1 LFEKGG
7 GSHELWSTPRLGHV
21 VESGY
26 HQSIADFSH
35 MLHAGPVYPRPGSAH
50 AAGGSENV
58 LWISYPRISY
68 PPPQPAV
75 RAGGREDKK
84 LFSASPPRRLSGS
97 QEGAATARPLHPHP
111 KALQSTM
118 KKLAGILFVLL
129 IAVGVLG
136 NLLPTSDDLENAEE
150 ERAAPQAEATKRSS
164 VGEDLGGVTGVPG
177 DRSASEDA
185 NNEELKFVK
194 FDRIVSLFAEH
205 GIHASSLD
213 DKIEDEVGFRDLRG
227 YIQPVSESKGSRHM
241 DGEVVSFDLSPS
253 VAKKYVGKIV
263 EFTADYEE
271 RGFFETVPN
280 LSDFKVVGTLSEA
293 DFDVKKC
300 IYRPCG
306 GKGRYQSTYTD
317 VIRGTCESCKKE
329 EAIRRRSEGF
339 TYQYCIRCC
348 NALNLSTGISTALV
362 KEKTEWVDCST
373 CGGSGSVV
381 GARREPEVTSSEED
395 VEVR

>member
-1 LFEKGG
+1 
-7 GSHELWSTPRLGHV
+7 
-21 VESGY
+21 
-26 HQSIADFSH
+26 
-35 MLHAGPVYPRPGSAH
+35 
-50 AAGGSENV
+50 
-58 LWISYPRISY
+58 
-68 PPPQPAV
+68 
-75 RAGGREDKK
+75 
-84 LFSASPPRRLSGS
+84 
-97 QEGAATARPLHPHP
+97 
-111 KALQSTM
+111 M
-118 KKLAGILFVLL
+118 KRLAGILFVLL

-185 NNEELKFVK
+185 NNEELKFAK

-227 YIQPVSESKGSRHM
+227 YIQPVSESMGSRHM

-271 RGFFETVPN
+271 RGFFETDPN
-280 LSDFKVVGTLSEA
+280 LSGFKVVGTLSEA
-293 DFDVKKC
+293 DFEVKKC
-300 IYRPCG
+300 TYRPCG
-306 GKGRYQSTYTD
+306 GKGRYQSTYKD

-329 EAIRRRSEGF
+329 EAVRRRSNGF

-381 GARREPEVTSSEED
+381 GARREPEVTPSEED
-395 VEVR
+395 AEVR